1 MGTNPD
7 DFGYSPV
14 QTLARVADH
23 APARDH
29 SAFWSEWFRR
39 VGAERPHL
47 RPRDPGTDES
57 DPTASHEFSS
67 FDGVRIGC
75 RLSLPEGPV
84 HAGLVTSHGSEV
96 CSTLEAD
103 SDQWNRLL
111 ERGVAVLVV
120 RVRGYPG
127 SRLGVGDLTQ
137 RHAGGGWFTRG
148 LDAVGD
154 APDRTM
160 QWILPQAI
168 GDLANA
174 CRAMRN
180 ALYGRS
186 PDAPMN
192 TALARP
198 PVYLHGESFGGGLA
212 TVVASQL
219 VGRLRHEPMI
229 ERLAIGLPS
238 MGDWP
243 WRFSHPPGGTGRD
256 VEQLLRLKP
265 DRAEMITQR
274 LRTLDAVVH
283 AARVRG
289 PALVKLAQRDDVVP
303 APTAAAVFN
312 ALGSDPG
319 LKWRF
324 VVPAGHCEAGIA
336 NARRHALFE
345 RCLTDFFDPSTA
357 PEDAMHEWEPLL
369 SSGDRAPGGE
379 SPEITP
385 ANNDEP
391 ASLFGAGVLTKDAD
405 AALIAAYERAAR
417 TLDALPYTE
426 QFETLLADLEHPN
439 PRDTLHRLHTLRKS
453 GRLPKLG
460 RTTDRPPTIEPD
472 QQQLLTQLVTDA
484 VGTMGARDRL
494 PHTPEFDALAER
506 FNRDSGLDLSHH
518 DLWRIIAKLAK

>member
-1 MGTNPD
+1 MSTLPD

-14 QTLARVADH
+14 QTLARVSDH

-29 SAFWSEWFRR
+29 SSFWSEWFRR

-57 DPTASHEFSS
+57 DPTATHEFSS

-75 RLSLPEGPV
+75 RLALPDGPV
-84 HAGLVTSHGSEV
+84 RAGLVTSHGYEV

-103 SDQWNRLL
+103 TDRWDKLL
-111 ERGVAVLVV
+111 GRGVAVLVI
-120 RVRGYPG
+120 RIRGYPG

-137 RHAGGGWFTRG
+137 AHPGGGWFTRG

-154 APDRTM
+154 APDRAM
-160 QWILPQAI
+160 QWVVPQAV
-168 GDLANA
+168 GDLADA
-174 CRAMRN
+174 CRALRN

-186 PDAPMN
+186 PDAAM
-192 TALARP
+192 ASASARP
-198 PVYLHGESFGGGLA
+198 PVYLHGESLGGGLA
-212 TVVASQL
+212 VAVAAQL

-229 ERLAIGLPS
+229 ERLAVGLPS

-243 WRFSHPPGGTGRD
+243 WRFSHTPGGTGRE
-256 VEQLLRLKP
+256 VAQLLRLKP
-265 DRAEMITQR
+265 ERAETITQR

-319 LKWRF
+319 HKWRF
-324 VVPAGHCEAGIA
+324 VVPAGHCDAGIA

-345 RCLTDFFDPSTA
+345 RCLADYFDPERA
-357 PEDAMHEWEPLL
+357 PEDAMHDWEPLL
-369 SSGDRAPGGE
+369 SDGDRAPDGA
-379 SPEITP
+379 SPEIVTAP
-385 ANNDEP
+385 PEAP
-391 ASLFGAGVLTKDAD
+391 ASLFGAGVLTRDAD
-405 AALIAAYERAAR
+405 AALIAAYERAGR
-417 TLDALPYTE
+417 TLDALPYTPA
-426 QFETLLADLEHPN
+426 FEALLDELEHPN
-439 PRDTLHRLHTLRKS
+439 PRDTLHRLQTLRKA
-453 GRLPKLG
+453 GRLPRLG
-460 RTTDRPPTIEPD
+460 RTSDRPPSVEPE
-472 QQQLLTQLVTDA
+472 QERLLSDLVVEA
-484 VGTMGARDRL
+484 AGTMGARDRL

-506 FNRDSGLDLSHH
+506 FNRETGLDLSHH
-518 DLWRIIAKLAK
+518 DLWRVIAKLAK

>member
-1 MGTNPD
+1 MGTQPD

-47 RPRDPGTDES
+47 RPRATGADES
-57 DPTASHEFSS
+57 DPTATHEFSS

-75 RLSLPEGPV
+75 RLALPDGPV
-84 HAGLVTSHGSEV
+84 RAGLVTSHGSEV

-103 SDQWNRLL
+103 AEGWARVL
-111 ERGVAVLVV
+111 ERGVAVLVI

-127 SRLGVGDLTQ
+127 SRVGVGDLTQ
-137 RHAGGGWFTRG
+137 PHAGGTWFTRG

-154 APDRTM
+154 TPDRAM
-160 QWILPQAI
+160 QWVVPQAV
-168 GDLANA
+168 GDLADA
-174 CRAMRN
+174 CRALRN

-186 PDAPMN
+186 PDTPIE
-192 TALARP
+192 TASARP
-198 PVYLHGESFGGGLA
+198 PVYLHGESLGGGLA
-212 TVVASQL
+212 VAVAAQL

-229 ERLAIGLPS
+229 ERLAVGLPG

-243 WRFSHPPGGTGRD
+243 WRFSHTPGGTGRE
-256 VEQLLRLKP
+256 VAQLLRLKP
-265 DRAEMITQR
+265 ERAETITQR
-274 LRTLDAVVH
+274 LRMLDTVVQ

-303 APTAAAVFN
+303 APTAGAVFN

-319 LKWRF
+319 QKWRF
-324 VVPAGHCEAGIA
+324 VVPAGHCDAGIA

-345 RCLTDFFDPSTA
+345 RCLADFFDPART
-357 PEDAMHEWEPLL
+357 PDDAMHDWEPLL
-369 SSGDRAPGGE
+369 SEGERAPDGA
-379 SPEITP
+379 SPEISAP
-385 ANNDEP
+385 KDGAP

-405 AALIAAYERAAR
+405 AALIAAYERAGR
-417 TLDALPYTE
+417 TLDALPYTRE
-426 QFETLLADLEHPN
+426 FDALLRELDCPN
-439 PRDTLHRLHTLRKS
+439 ARDTLHRLQTLRKS

-460 RTTDRPPTIEPD
+460 RTTDRPPTIEPE
-472 QQQLLTQLVTDA
+472 QERLLTELVVA
-484 VGTMGARDRL
+484 AAGTMGARDRL

-506 FNRDSGLDLSHH
+506 FNRETGLDLSHH
-518 DLWRIIAKLAK
+518 DLWRVIAKLAK